1 MALSEILSVYRQGLA
16 SERQS
21 RLAEQQLALQALQFE
36 SAQQFREE
44 GRQREDI
51 MGALQ
56 FAQQSTTEALGQDTS
71 QIYSKVLGLRP
82 IAEAD
87 YDETSGAMEGTNKI
101 IKKLKKLGYTEQDAV
116 DLTNIANT
124 YNMASKNPALAQ
136 SAQSMASDFGKRVS
150 RDYKIWKES
159 GFAKNVKGY
168 QPKSP
173 LIKAMESS
181 GLMYKGPDQLQ
192 RDVSVDSFIGVGDA
206 LTALDNIE
214 AERLEM
220 GKGDYTIDRAISVGE
235 TFKSNIGE
243 PKTDIADT
251 DFESLVSEAGVNLG
265 MSGTEEGGMG
275 VNIQDEIAAGVE
287 MGEIEQGEYG
297 VTSTISDEEIM
308 GKLDFLPQSDR
319 ENIEAQLSD
328 LNEQIANKM
337 VSLDNLYTERD
348 DRVSSFN
355 LMEQELDKMQA
366 RKQYF
371 FELEGRKGKNY
382 LDAANEAL
390 KLERNMSSSVEARE
404 ARVSTGY
411 RSGTLGSGNLNQGML
426 GENPQYE
433 NTYSKDIIKLSQEI
447 EDLNRKKLNYAP
459 R

>member
-36 SAQQFREE
+36 SQQQFREE

-71 QIYSKVLGLRP
+71 QIYSKVLGLQP

-87 YDETSGAMEGTNKI
+87 YDETSGAMQRTNKV
-101 IKKLKKLGYTEQDAV
+101 IKKLTKLGYTEQDAV
-116 DLTNIANT
+116 ALTNIANT
-124 YNMASKNPALAQ
+124 YGMASKNPALAQ

-159 GFAKNVKGY
+159 GFAKNEKGF

-173 LIKAMESS
+173 LMKAMESS
-181 GLMYKGPDQLQ
+181 GLMYQGGDQLQ
-192 RDVSVDSFIGVGDA
+192 RDLSVDAFIGVGDA

-220 GKGDYTIDRAISVGE
+220 GKGDYTIDRGISVGE
-235 TFKSNIGE
+235 NFQS
-243 PKTDIADT
+243 DIADT

-265 MSGTEEGGMG
+265 MAGIEEGGVG
-275 VNIQDEIAAGVE
+275 VNIQDEISAGVE
-287 MGEIEQGEYG
+287 MGEIDQSQYG
-297 VTSTISDEEIM
+297 VTPTVSDEDIM
-308 GKLDFLPQSDR
+308 GKLDFLPQSDQ

-328 LNEQIANKM
+328 LNEQITNKM

-348 DRVSSFN
+348 ERVSGFN
-355 LMEQELDKMQA
+355 LMEQEYDKMQA

-371 FELEGRKGKNY
+371 FELEGRKGENY
-382 LDAANEAL
+382 LDAANKSLE
-390 KLERNMSSSVEARE
+390 LERSINSSVEARE

-411 RSGTLGSGNLNQGML
+411 RSGTLGSGNLNQGMM
-426 GENPQYE
+426 GENPEYT